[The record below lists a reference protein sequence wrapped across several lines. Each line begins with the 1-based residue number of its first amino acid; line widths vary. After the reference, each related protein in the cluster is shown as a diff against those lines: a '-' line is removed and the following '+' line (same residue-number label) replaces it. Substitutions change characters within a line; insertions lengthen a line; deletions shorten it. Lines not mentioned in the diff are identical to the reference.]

1 MQPLAPV
8 LALLALSGSAVAL
21 TLGDFPSQFLI
32 DTGFQ
37 IVVGVEAQTIDTLS
51 AERLQA
57 YLARE
62 EAKWNLTSAPRGLLD
77 AEAFVGAGNY
87 LVVGGP
93 CVNRVAY
100 VLLHKPPRCTD
111 GFVEGQARIEL
122 FATGDAHALLLAG
135 YSGVDTQRAVD
146 FVVRYAMP
154 NATRLLINTRTLE
167 ILEMD

>member
-87 LVVGGP
+87 LV
-93 CVNRVAY
+93 AY